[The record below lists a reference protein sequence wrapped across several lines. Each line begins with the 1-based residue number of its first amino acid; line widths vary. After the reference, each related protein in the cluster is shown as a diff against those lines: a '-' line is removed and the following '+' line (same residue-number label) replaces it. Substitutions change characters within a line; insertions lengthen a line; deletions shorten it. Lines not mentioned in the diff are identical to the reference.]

1 MEPRESRVISS
12 QQVDQVMGSTVY
24 DTDGNKVGKVG
35 QIYLDDKTGQP
46 AWAMIDTGLFGAT
59 ENFVPVDDAE
69 LNDSGLVVRHSKDR
83 ISNAPKVT
91 ESGHLSPQDEAVLYD
106 YYGLDYTVA
115 DTSHGE
121 PIQAVGTVDDG
132 AMTRS
137 EERLEVV
144 GTERVVTG
152 KARLRKYVVTED
164 VTITVPVRKE
174 KVVLETVEGGTSG
187 SLPVSDE
194 EAAAYDAAVADGG
207 AIEVIV
213 HEEVPVVHTEVRAT
227 ERVRVTIEEVVEE
240 QVISEQVRKERIIA
254 EGDGVDGRENT
265 GTAR

>member
-1 MEPRESRVISS
+1 MISS
-12 QQVDQVMGSTVY
+12 QQVDQVMGSTAY
-24 DTDGNKVGKVG
+24 DAEGNNVGKVG
-35 QIYLDDKTGQP
+35 QIYLDDKTGEP
-46 AWAMIDTGLFGAT
+46 AWATINTGLFGTT

-69 LNDSGLVVRHSKDR
+69 LNDSGLVVRHSKER
-83 ISNAPKVT
+83 ISNAPKVS
-91 ESGHLSPQDEAVLYD
+91 ESGHLSPEDEAVLYE
-106 YYGLDYTVA
+106 YYGLNYTLT
-115 DTSHGE
+115 DTDRSYQE
-121 PIQAVGTVDDG
+121 PAQPVGTVDEG

-174 KVVLETVEGGTSG
+174 KVVLETVEGGTPG
-187 SLPVSDE
+187 SLPMSDD
-194 EAAAYDAAVADGG
+194 EAAAYDAAAAGG
-207 AIEVIV
+207 AVEVIV

-227 ERVRVTIEEVVEE
+227 ERVRVTTEDVVEE